1 MAEEVSF
8 ERDIKPLFREQDV
21 RVMRY
26 AFDLSSYADV
36 RPRAELI
43 YEHIEDGTTPCDV
56 LWPEEDLALL
66 RAWIDGGKQP

>member
-1 MAEEVSF
+1 MSEEVSF

-36 RPRAELI
+36 CPRAELI
-43 YEHIEDGTTPCDV
+43 YERIEDGTMPCDV

-66 RAWIDGGKQP
+66 RAWIDNGKQP